1 MSGFSAEWLAL
12 RGPAD
17 ADARSA
23 ELARRFA
30 RALPRRARIVD
41 LGAGAGAMGRW
52 LAPFLPKD
60 ARLLSLD
67 GDTALLSL
75 AKSPRLR
82 RALGGAI
89 PRADAYVSSAL
100 VDLVS
105 LVWLRGLL
113 RRAHGKP
120 ILMCLAVDGRHA
132 VFPPHPND
140 ARVFAAF
147 ARHQR
152 RWKGLGRALG
162 PDAPLAMA
170 REARGWRAF
179 MRRSDWNLSEGPLA
193 RATLAG
199 ILEAARAIDPSLP
212 PDWPANRAL
221 IVGHADVLL
230 LPRKHRP
237 TDRRA

>member
-1 MSGFSAEWLAL
+1 MSGFSADWLAL

-17 ADARSA
+17 AVARSA
-23 ELARRFA
+23 ELARLFA
-30 RALPRRARIVD
+30 RALPCRARIVD

-67 GDTALLSL
+67 GDAALLTL
-75 AKSPRLR
+75 AQRPRRR

-89 PRADAYVSSAL
+89 PRADAFVSSAL
-100 VDLVS
+100 IDLVS
-105 LVWLRGLL
+105 IAWLRGLL
-113 RRAHGKP
+113 RRARGKP

-132 VFPPHPND
+132 VFPPHAD
-140 ARVFAAF
+140 DSRVFAAF

-162 PDAPLAMA
+162 PQAPFALAQ
-170 REARGWRAF
+170 EARGWRAF
-179 MRRSDWNLSEGPLA
+179 VRRSDWELSQGPLA

-199 ILEAARAIDPSLP
+199 IFEAARAIDPTLA
-212 PDWPANRAL
+212 PDWPTNRSL

-230 LPRKHRP
+230 LPRRYRP